1 MRIHRITA
9 ILIFAFLS
17 DLRSQDKEILRAMKD
32 EMERSMASLRMENQP
47 APYYIAYTVLDRTT
61 TNHRATLGAPLDETS
76 GHNRT
81 LRVEVRVGNYDFD
94 SSRFLSF
101 DREAGVV
108 PVFAPGGMSCTL
120 DDNYDA
126 MRRQIWLTTD
136 AAYKRAVQVYSKK
149 KAAFQNRVETEPIP
163 DFSKEETVQTI
174 LPVKPPAGVGK
185 EWTDAVRPISAV
197 FSQMPE
203 IYSSEASL
211 SVMEGTRYFLNSEGF
226 KTVEPIRSAFLR
238 VTAETQAEDGMPL
251 RDFIAAFGHSPQ
263 DLPQPS
269 ELTARARRMATDLA
283 SSRKAPVGDNY
294 NGPVLIEGQAAGEFL
309 AQTLIPLFLSLRPPD
324 SENPRMGG
332 MMSQTQVTPFL
343 TRIGSRVLPDTF
355 TASDTP
361 SLNRYGDSLVPG
373 AYMVDDEGVPAQD
386 VVLVRDGKLQALLTS
401 RTPQKGF
408 LKSNGHA
415 RGTGAQAGV
424 FQLQSSEGIPAA
436 QMKEKLLDVLKQEG
450 KPFGYIVRSVA
461 NPLALQSASMD
472 SEDIM
477 MVSAQMMGS
486 GGARMGPQILSAVRV
501 TPDGKE
507 EPVRGLHFGNV
518 SHSAFRD
525 ILYASGERTVYN
537 YRQSPGGSTGMI
549 LLAMGGA
556 GESASMTTSVIAPNL
571 LFEELEIQKGRDVQ
585 QKPPIVPSPIR

>member
-17 DLRSQDKEILRAMKD
+17 DLHSQDKEILRAMKD

-163 DFSKEETVQTI
+163 DFSKEEAVQTI
-174 LPVKPPAGVGK
+174 LPVKPLAGVGK
-185 EWTDAVRPISAV
+185 EWTDAVRQISAA

-211 SVMEGTRYFLNSEGF
+211 SVTEGTRYFLNSEGF

-294 NGPVLIEGQAAGEFL
+294 NGPVLIEG
-309 AQTLIPLFLSLRPPD
+309 
-324 SENPRMGG
+324 
-332 MMSQTQVTPFL
+332 
-343 TRIGSRVLPDTF
+343 
-355 TASDTP
+355 
-361 SLNRYGDSLVPG
+361 
-373 AYMVDDEGVPAQD
+373 
-386 VVLVRDGKLQALLTS
+386 
-401 RTPQKGF
+401 
-408 LKSNGHA
+408 
-415 RGTGAQAGV
+415 
-424 FQLQSSEGIPAA
+424 
-436 QMKEKLLDVLKQEG
+436 
-450 KPFGYIVRSVA
+450 
-461 NPLALQSASMD
+461 
-472 SEDIM
+472 
-477 MVSAQMMGS
+477 
-486 GGARMGPQILSAVRV
+486 
-501 TPDGKE
+501 
-507 EPVRGLHFGNV
+507 
-518 SHSAFRD
+518 
-525 ILYASGERTVYN
+525 
-537 YRQSPGGSTGMI
+537 
-549 LLAMGGA
+549 
-556 GESASMTTSVIAPNL
+556 
-571 LFEELEIQKGRDVQ
+571 
-585 QKPPIVPSPIR
+585 